1 MNFKQ
6 RETHFTGKRVAV
18 YLMFRSLVIFRAIMN
33 VNFLKLISV
42 GWKSFYSVALDY
54 FDEL

>member
-6 RETHFTGKRVAV
+6 RETHFTGKRIAV
-18 YLMFRSLVIFRAIMN
+18 DLMLRSLVIFRAIMN